1 MADASSDQQLQL
13 GVGAYMLG
21 LSYGQL
27 LRLVQQRRI
36 AGERRGGHWYT
47 SVAAVRAFER
57 ERARTSH
64 DPTPDAV
71 AV

>member
-1 MADASSDQQLQL
+1 MADSSSDQQLPL
-13 GVGAYMLG
+13 GVAAYMLR

-47 SVAAVRAFER
+47 SAAAVRAFEQEQER
-57 ERARTSH
+57 EPQPAGVE
-64 DPTPDAV
+64 PA
-71 AV
+71 A

>member
-1 MADASSDQQLQL
+1 MADSSSDQQLPL
-13 GVGAYMLG
+13 GVAAYMLR

-47 SVAAVRAFER
+47 SAAAVHAFER
-57 ERARTSH
+57 VRDAGEPQR
-64 DPTPDAV
+64 DAV
-71 AV
+71 PA